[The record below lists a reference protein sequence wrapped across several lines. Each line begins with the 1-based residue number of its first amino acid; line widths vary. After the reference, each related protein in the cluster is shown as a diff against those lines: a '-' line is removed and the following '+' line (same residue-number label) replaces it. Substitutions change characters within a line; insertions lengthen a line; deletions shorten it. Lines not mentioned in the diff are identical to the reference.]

1 MLKSNDIFSDLQ
13 TKRNIDQ
20 KYMLNH
26 MLNKQFDAM
35 NCVPLLTK
43 FSEQQQYLVLI
54 IFKKQ
59 FSKNHYFG
67 QQNF

>member
-1 MLKSNDIFSDLQ
+1 
-13 TKRNIDQ
+13 
-20 KYMLNH
+20 

-43 FSEQQQYLVLI
+43 FSERLQYLVLI
-54 IFKKQ
+54 IFKKL
-59 FSKNHYFG
+59 FSKSQYFG